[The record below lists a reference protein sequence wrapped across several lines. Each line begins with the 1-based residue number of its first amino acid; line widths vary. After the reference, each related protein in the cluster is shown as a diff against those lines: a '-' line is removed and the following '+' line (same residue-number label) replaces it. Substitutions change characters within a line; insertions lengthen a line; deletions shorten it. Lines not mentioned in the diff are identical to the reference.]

1 MKVIY
6 VGPHQ
11 DGWIDV
17 EPPITFERGVPLD
30 VPDDVA
36 ARILVQDTW
45 EAAPA
50 DKPTKKDAS

>member
-1 MKVIY
+1 MKLIY

-11 DGWIDV
+11 DGWV
-17 EPPITFERGVPLD
+17 EVDPPISFVRLEPVD

-36 ARILVQDTW
+36 ATLIVQDTW

-50 DKPTKKDAS
+50 DKPARKES